1 MPFSYESLQKI
12 TSAGIVD
19 VTITSSDIANSSV
32 TTDKIAD
39 GEITGEKIAAGQVSS
54 DKIAASAV
62 TTAKIADGNVALNSG
77 ETTGV
82 LPVSRGGTGLNSV
95 TNDRTLMVN
104 SAGNALEHGNIGI
117 HSCNVFTSNGT
128 WNRPSGVSRIRVQ
141 VVGGGAG
148 GTGHGE
154 SGGAGGF
161 SEEIINV
168 SSISSVAI
176 TIGGGGGGVNY
187 HNQAGNGG
195 TTSFGPYLS
204 ASGGEGARRVGG
216 HSGGRPGVGSGGNF
230 NQYGGGGNGHNHLGG
245 GLGGESFFGG
255 ACLAVHQSGVGNVSS
270 YEGRAAPGAGG
281 TGAPRARRRGG
292 NGKHGMVVV
301 WNLRG

>member
-39 GEITGEKIAAGQVSS
+39 GQVTGAKIAAGQVSS
-54 DKIAASAV
+54 DKIAAGAV
-62 TTAKIADGNVALNSG
+62 TTAKIADGNVALNSS

-82 LPVSRGGTGLNSV
+82 LPVSRGGTGLSSV

-187 HNQAGNGG
+187 HNSAGNGG

-204 ASGGEGARRVGG
+204 AGGGEGARRVGG
-216 HSGGRPGVGSGGNF
+216 HTGGRPGLGSGGNL
-230 NQYGGGGNGHNHLGG
+230 NIYGGGGSAHTQHGG
-245 GLGGESFFGG
+245 GLGGKSYFGG
-255 ACLAVHQSGVGNVSS
+255 SCIGVHDSSPQVSNQ
-270 YEGRAAPGAGG
+270 EGRAALGSGG
-281 TGAPRARRRGG
+281 TGGPRGRRRGG
-292 NGKHGMVVV
+292 TGRGGIVIV
-301 WNLRG
+301 WEYK

>member
-12 TSAGIVD
+12 TSAGLVD
-19 VTITSSDIANSSV
+19 VTITSTDIAVSAI

-39 GEITGEKIAAGQVSS
+39 GNITGAKIAAGQVGTSEL
-54 DKIAASAV
+54 AAGAV
-62 TTAKIADGNVALNSG
+62 STAKIADANVSLNSA

-82 LPVSRGGTGLNSV
+82 LPVIRGGTGLSSV

-104 SAGNALEHGNIGI
+104 SAGNALEHGFTGI
-117 HSCNVFTSNGT
+117 HSCQVWTSNGT
-128 WNRPSGVSRIRVQ
+128 WNRPTGVSKIRVQ
-141 VVGGGAG
+141 VVGGGGG

-161 SEEIINV
+161 AEEIIDV
-168 SSISSVAI
+168 SGISSVSI

-187 HNQAGNGG
+187 HNSAGNGG
-195 TTSFGPYLS
+195 TTSFGPYIS
-204 ASGGEGARRVGG
+204 AGGGEGARRVGG
-216 HSGGRPGVGSGGNF
+216 HSGGRPGAGSGGNF
-230 NQYGGGGNGHNHLGG
+230 NMYGGGGNGHTHLGG

-281 TGAPRARRRGG
+281 TGAPRGRRRGG
-292 NGKHGMVVV
+292 NGKGGMVVV